1 MSLALR
7 PPQELSS
14 DALSL
19 GGFEHM
25 GAASYHLAIQP
36 QLEHD
41 PSHTPARRG
50 GAPATG
56 LPPDLTAYAPQ
67 QGQSALARI

>member
-1 MSLALR
+1 
-7 PPQELSS
+7 
-14 DALSL
+14 
-19 GGFEHM
+19 M